1 MDSGQYGTVVFF
13 LLIIVVGYLIF
24 DTYWNKEVEMVKSS
38 VDGRSYLVRSLPDK
52 EDAANLMARIRG
64 RLDQIVEHFSKTEP
78 SDPRTKRMLAS
89 YNPDHL
95 SEGNDDVK
103 YTSYS
108 INKGEK
114 IVFCLR
120 SRDGKNTLVDLNTM
134 MFVALHE
141 LAHLVTESIGHTDE
155 FWENFKWILEGAV
168 NIGIYQ
174 DQDYKKAPQPYCG
187 IKITDNPLHNDYKE
201 SETKN
206 KINNDIIQPLTNA
219 VSTASASASAN

>member
-1 MDSGQYGTVVFF
+1 MENGTYGTVVFF
-13 LLIIVVGYLIF
+13 VLLLVVGYLVY
-24 DTYWNKEVEMVKSS
+24 DTYWNKEVEWVKSS
-38 VDGRSYLVRSLPDK
+38 VDGRSYLVRSLHDK
-52 EDAANLMARIRG
+52 EDAANLLAHIRA

-78 SDPRTKRMLAS
+78 SDPRTVQMLKR
-89 YNPDHL
+89 YDPNNL
-95 SEGNDDVK
+95 SEGTDDVK

-141 LAHLVTESIGHTDE
+141 LGHLVTESIGHTDE

-168 NIGIYQ
+168 NIGVYQ
-174 DQDYKKAPQPYCG
+174 DRDYKKAPQPYCG
-187 IKITDNPLHNDYKE
+187 IKITDNPLHNDYKA
-201 SETKN
+201 SDTKSSP
-206 KINNDIIQPLTNA
+206 NNDIVNGDKK
-219 VSTASASASAN
+219 